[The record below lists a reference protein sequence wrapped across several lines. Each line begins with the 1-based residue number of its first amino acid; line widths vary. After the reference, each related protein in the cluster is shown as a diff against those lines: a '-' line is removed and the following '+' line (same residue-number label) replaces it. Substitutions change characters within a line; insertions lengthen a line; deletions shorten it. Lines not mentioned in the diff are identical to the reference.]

1 MRLLVLVTDAFGGQG
16 GIAKFNR
23 DLLTALCA
31 HPAAE
36 EVVALPRVVAEEP
49 LAPDTFPDRLR
60 YREEAAGEKASYALA
75 VLKAL
80 ATEGPFDGVV
90 CGHLN
95 LLPLAALAAAWK
107 RAPLLLVIHGID
119 AWEPPE
125 GGLMARL
132 TRKAVARVDAFVAV
146 SALTKGRF
154 LAWSGLPEEA
164 GFVVP
169 NCIDASAFG
178 PGPKRA
184 DLVARY
190 GLEGK
195 RVLLTLGRMD
205 PAERY
210 KGFDET
216 MEAVAALAPEHPDLA
231 YLVCGDGGD
240 RPRLERKAAELGIAD
255 RVVFAGYVSE
265 TEKADHYR
273 LADAFV
279 MPGRGEGFGIVYLE
293 ALACGV
299 PVVASSLDASREAV
313 RDGAPDGAP
322 DGALGEVV
330 DPDDA
335 ASVRAGILNA
345 LAVERG
351 VPEGLSYFSFEN
363 FTQRWHRVVDRIF
376 IPGVSGEDPHGST
389 PSFPHMSGRT
399 SGLSLAT
406 EHP

>member
-1 MRLLVLVTDAFGGQG
+1 MRLLTLVTDAFGGRG

-23 DLLTALCA
+23 DLLASLCS
-31 HPAAE
+31 HPATT
-36 EVVALPRVVAEEP
+36 EVVALPRVMTEP
-49 LAPDTFPDRLR
+49 VTRLMPDRLS
-60 YREEAAGEKASYALA
+60 YHPESSGSKAGYARA
-75 VLKAL
+75 VVQML
-80 ATEGPFDGVV
+80 ATGGHFDGVV

-107 RAPLLLVIHGID
+107 RAPLLLIIHGID
-119 AWEPPE
+119 AWQPPQ
-125 GGLMARL
+125 GSVMATL
-132 TRKAVARVDAFVAV
+132 TRRAVARVDAFVAV
-146 SALTKGRF
+146 STLTKERF
-154 LAWSGLPEEA
+154 LAWSGLPEER

-216 MEAVAALAPEHPDLA
+216 MDAVAALVPDHPDLA
-231 YLVCGDGGD
+231 YLICGDGDD
-240 RPRLERKAAELGIAD
+240 RPRLEQKATDLGIAD
-255 RVVFAGYVSE
+255 RVVFAGYIPE
-265 TEKADHYR
+265 DEKADHYR

-299 PVVASSLDASREAV
+299 PVVASSLDASHEAV
-313 RDGAPDGAP
+313 RDGL
-322 DGALGEVV
+322 LGEVV
-330 DPDDA
+330 DPNDA
-335 ASVRAGILNA
+335 VSVRRGILNA
-345 LAVERG
+345 LATHHDG
-351 VPEGLSYFSFEN
+351 VPDALSYFSFER
-363 FTQRWHRVVDRIF
+363 FRDRWHRVIDRAF
-376 IPGVSGEDPHGST
+376 AGSETAVTPVGVLEETDIELT
-389 PSFPHMSGRT
+389 
-399 SGLSLAT
+399 
-406 EHP
+406 